1 MRTLKSTAKTVVSE
15 DKVSRIHALASGVL
29 TAYAITCIIM
39 IGYAMLITYSTFT
52 GERLPFVVTVTA
64 LVSVIVA
71 GFDAAKGADSRGWM
85 WGIIAGALYAVI
97 LVAIGIWV
105 MHGLQIDSRTITMV
119 ILSIAGGGLGG
130 VIGIN
135 FKKR

>member
-1 MRTLKSTAKTVVSE
+1 MKTVKVTSKTVIAE
-15 DKVSRIHALASGVL
+15 EKVSRIHALASGVL

-52 GERLPFVVTVTA
+52 GERLPLVVTCTA
-64 LVSVIVA
+64 LVSVVIA
-71 GFDAAKGADSRGWM
+71 GFDSAKGADSRGWM

-105 MHGLQIDSRTITMV
+105 NGLQIDSRTVTMV